1 MSSDAL
7 KLLEQLET
15 FVNEDTIDQK
25 YSYRLI
31 AKVCHYLKTEG
42 SRLDEDSAFKQQLDV
57 YFNLL
62 RNILR
67 KPNLSPL
74 ARAMI
79 LQVIELRASNWI
91 HNEDIDAY
99 YRQKT
104 AEFEANDS
112 YSADINPE
120 MATQS
125 AHGTDLVKTSKSAK
139 PTKMQGKT
147 YLRDEVLI
155 RNGDSGKGMHSF

>member
-1 MSSDAL
+1 M
-7 KLLEQLET
+7 EQLET
-15 FVNEDTIDQK
+15 FVNEDTFDHK

-31 AKVCHYLKTEG
+31 AKVCYYLKSEG
-42 SRLDEDSAFKQQLDV
+42 SRLDEDSVFRQQLDV

-67 KPNLSPL
+67 KANLSPL

-79 LQVIELRASNWI
+79 LQVIELRANNWMT
-91 HNEDIDAY
+91 NDEVEAY
-99 YRQKT
+99 YRRKT
-104 AEFEANDS
+104 VEFEAIDS
-112 YSADINPE
+112 YSDITTVSGDINS
-120 MATQS
+120 QS
-125 AHGTDLVKTSKSAK
+125 SHGTDLVKATKSAK

-155 RNGDSGKGMHSF
+155 RNGDSGKGMALRCLHC